1 VLGKDAEAI
10 ADYTRALGWQPPGAA
25 RADLYEARA
34 QYYARLG
41 QVDNAVADLR
51 QAIVLVPEHPA
62 ACNGLAWFYATGPAG
77 MRAPAKALP
86 LALAAVRHF
95 PLNAEYRNTLGVVY
109 YRLGQYAKALEALE
123 QSVQDRQGEAT
134 AFDWFYLAM
143 SYHQLGRAAQAQNCY
158 EQAREWQKH
167 ASLAPGGRAELEASR
182 AEADAV
188 LGRRPTP

>member
-1 VLGKDAEAI
+1 MLGKDSEAI

-34 QYYARLG
+34 LAFTRLG
-41 QVDNAVADLR
+41 QVEKAVADLQ
-51 QAIVLVPEHPA
+51 QAVSLVPDHPA

-86 LALAAVRHF
+86 LALAAVRRF
-95 PLNAEYRNTLGVVY
+95 PRNADYRNTLGVVY
-109 YRLGQYAKALEALE
+109 YRLGQYEQGLEALE
-123 QSVQDRQGEAT
+123 QSVQDHQGEAT
-134 AFDWFYLAM
+134 AYDWYYLAM
-143 SYHQLGRAAQAQNCY
+143 SYHQLGRAAQAQSSY
-158 EQAREWQKH
+158 EQAREWQKY
-167 ASLAPGGRAELEASR
+167 ASLTPGERAELEASR